1 MFYIPR
7 VTTYA
12 LGALLAPAADD
23 GTPDTATG
31 FEPPDDTILAEAV
44 FVGTVLDV
52 WEAGNRWIARFA
64 VECAGL
70 GTRAGEIERLHVRS
84 KAMAPDALAMLDRF
98 GPMQRWTCL
107 DCWPAGSG
115 AAVRQ
120 NIIPPPPAFRARIAT
135 ARRR

>member
-1 MFYIPR
+1 VFYIPR
-7 VTTYA
+7 VTTFA

-23 GTPDTATG
+23 GGPGTATG

-70 GTRAGEIERLHVRS
+70 GTRVGEIVGVMPGALENARPRMHAGERWMIVTRRVRTL
-84 KAMAPDALAMLDRF
+84 P
-98 GPMQRWTCL
+98 
-107 DCWPAGSG
+107 
-115 AAVRQ
+115 
-120 NIIPPPPAFRARIAT
+120 
-135 ARRR
+135 

>member
-7 VTTYA
+7 VTTFA

-23 GTPDTATG
+23 GAPGTATG

-70 GTRAGEIERLHVRS
+70 GTRVGEIVGVTPGASEEPAGPRMHAGE
-84 KAMAPDALAMLDRF
+84 
-98 GPMQRWTCL
+98 RWMIVTRRI
-107 DCWPAGSG
+107 S
-115 AAVRQ
+115 
-120 NIIPPPPAFRARIAT
+120 AR
-135 ARRR
+135 